1 MKLKD
6 PLQSFSVH
14 KKSSSTITSLFK
26 RNKEIDADP
35 MKKFIRELY
44 SDLEMVYVGHLC
56 LSWEFLHWEYEK
68 ALKIWENDQ
77 YGFRR
82 FNEVAGEF
90 QQFQVLLQRFI
101 ENEPFQC
108 PRVEN
113 YARNRCAMKN
123 LLQVPVIRGENFK
136 SNVNLSRSTIH
147 TFTQSRVLV
156 VLGSRSDDLFF
167 FFEVTYKFK
176 MYDLDPLT
184 IDVFDCVNAW
194 ITYCND
200 SKYKSSE
207 NFLRFGSIFFELCR
221 GPYRVLYIC

>member
-1 MKLKD
+1 MIILIFIFFLNFFENFVGLMKLKD
-6 PLQSFSVH
+6 PLQSFSIH
-14 KKSSSTITSLFK
+14 KKSSSTITNLFR

-35 MKKFIRELY
+35 MKKLIRELY

-101 ENEPFQC
+101 ENEPFQKS

-136 SNVNLSRSTIH
+136 SNVNLIYLNLS
-147 TFTQSRVLV
+147 
-156 VLGSRSDDLFF
+156 
-167 FFEVTYKFK
+167 
-176 MYDLDPLT
+176 
-184 IDVFDCVNAW
+184 
-194 ITYCND
+194 
-200 SKYKSSE
+200 
-207 NFLRFGSIFFELCR
+207 
-221 GPYRVLYIC
+221 